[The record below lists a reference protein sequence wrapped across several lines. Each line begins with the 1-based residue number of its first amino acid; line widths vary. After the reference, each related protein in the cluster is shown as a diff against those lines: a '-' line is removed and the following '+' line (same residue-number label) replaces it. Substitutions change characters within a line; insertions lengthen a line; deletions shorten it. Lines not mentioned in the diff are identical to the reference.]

1 MIININLHYKLLE
14 VDILNE
20 INIYSRTTL
29 MQLNIRI
36 LLGDEALNMIY
47 ISNDNRIYNSE
58 VFF

>member
-1 MIININLHYKLLE
+1 
-14 VDILNE
+14 
-20 INIYSRTTL
+20 